1 MDTKLCTWAG
11 KLRKL
16 VSSPIKP
23 CIKTRRRRRR
33 PDRSSSG
40 GTSDCVDDERGS
52 PEDIAVIEGSGM
64 VLEPSTLL
72 TGRRGGRGGLEGVLL
87 SMAS

>member
-1 MDTKLCTWAG
+1 
-11 KLRKL
+11 
-16 VSSPIKP
+16 
-23 CIKTRRRRRR
+23 
-33 PDRSSSG
+33 
-40 GTSDCVDDERGS
+40 VDDERGS